1 MAIDGIMLANCR
13 HDLNDK
19 LITGRIDKIYQPEK
33 TFLTILIRNN
43 NQNYKMLS
51 VIDPR
56 QSRVHLTDLNFDNPK
71 TPPTFTM
78 VMRKH
83 LTYGVVKEIE
93 QPGFERILKITIENN
108 NKKFYLYLE
117 IMGRYSNVILTDQE
131 HIILDAQKRM
141 GPDKNS
147 ARTLMPKVKYEFP
160 PPQDKIDPRELKR
173 DNWEVLIKE
182 DTEKYLPRAILN
194 NIQGFGPDSTK
205 EIVYR
210 AGIDL
215 EKTFSELSQED
226 KNKFLDQLFEWIDWI
241 KTGNFQP
248 AVGFD
253 NEEDSKIVYQ
263 SAFPLTYLKELE
275 GIEYKTFEN
284 SGNLFDFF
292 YEEHIIKRDLAREKK
307 RLQDIISNYSEK
319 NQRQQ
324 NKIRGK
330 LEQSK
335 HADKY
340 KRRGELL
347 KSQLHK
353 IDKGASEITLIDYY
367 DEDQPEIKIQL
378 DSDKTPAEN
387 VRRLF
392 KKYNKLK
399 KSRSHLV
406 KQLAK
411 LRHEDKYLQ
420 NVEVEL
426 SQAETEEELS
436 EIAEELTEEGYIK
449 KNKQKSKSSKK
460 LPPRKYI
467 SADNYQI
474 LVGRNNRQNDQLTK
488 KIANQ
493 DDIWVHTRK
502 IAGSHVIIKRDTD
515 KPVPESTIYEAALL
529 AAYFSKARE
538 SENVPVDYTKVKNVN
553 KPKGAKPGIVY
564 YENHQSIYV
573 TPNEEEL
580 KEILKRTAKKSN

>member
-13 HDLNDK
+13 HDLNK
-19 LITGRIDKIYQPEK
+19 NIINGRIDKIYQPEK

-43 NQNYKMLS
+43 NQNYKLLS

-71 TPPTFTM
+71 NPPTFTM
-78 VMRKH
+78 VLRKH
-83 LTYGVVKEIE
+83 LTYGIIKKIE
-93 QPGFERILKITIENN
+93 QPGFERILKVTIENN

-117 IMGRYSNVILTDQE
+117 IMGRYSNVILTDQD

-141 GPDKNS
+141 GPDENS
-147 ARTLMPKVKYEFP
+147 ARTLMPKIEYKFP

-173 DNWEVLIKE
+173 ENFEELIKD
-182 DTEKYLPRAILN
+182 DTDKYLPRALLN

-210 AGIDL
+210 AEIDL
-215 EKTFSELSQED
+215 EKTYSELKEAE
-226 KNKFLDQLFEWIDWI
+226 KIKFQDQLFNWLDWI
-241 KTGNFQP
+241 KTGKFQP

-253 NEEDSKIVYQ
+253 NDEEFKIIYQ
-263 SAFPLTYLKELE
+263 SAFPLTYLQELE
-275 GIEYKTFEN
+275 NIEYKTFEN
-284 SGNLFDFF
+284 SGTLFDFF
-292 YEEHIIKRDLAREKK
+292 YKEHIIKRDLAREKK
-307 RLQDIISNYSEK
+307 RLQDIIANYLEK
-319 NQRQQ
+319 NQRKQ
-324 NKIRGK
+324 NKVRGK

-353 IDKGASEITLIDYY
+353 IDRGASEVTLVDYY
-367 DEDQPEIKIQL
+367 DKDQPEVKIQL
-378 DSDKTPAEN
+378 DSDKSPAEN

-406 KQLAK
+406 KELAK

-426 SQAETEEELS
+426 SQAETEDELS
-436 EIAEELTEEGYIK
+436 EIAEELKEEGYIK
-449 KNKQKSKSSKK
+449 KNKQKSKSNKK

-474 LVGRNNRQNDQLTK
+474 LVGRNNRQNDYLTK

-515 KPVPESTIYEAALL
+515 KPVPEPTIYEAALL

-573 TPNEEEL
+573 TPNEAEL
-580 KEILKRTAKKSN
+580 KEILKRTAKQSN

>member
-13 HDLNDK
+13 HDLNNK
-19 LITGRIDKIYQPEK
+19 IINGRIDKIYQPEK

-43 NQNYKMLS
+43 NQNYKLLS

-71 TPPTFTM
+71 NPPTFTM
-78 VMRKH
+78 VLRKH
-83 LTYGVVKEIE
+83 LTYGIVKNIE
-93 QPGFERILKITIENN
+93 QPGFERILKVTIENN

-160 PPQDKIDPRELKR
+160 PPQKKIDPRELIR
-173 DNWEVLIKE
+173 ENWEELIKE
-182 DTEKYLPRAILN
+182 DTEKYLPRALLN

-210 AGIDL
+210 AGLDL
-215 EKTFSELSQED
+215 EKTYSELNQAE
-226 KNKFLDQLFEWIDWI
+226 KNKFLEELFNWIGWI
-241 KTGNFQP
+241 ETGNFQP

-253 NEEDSKIVYQ
+253 NQEEFKIIYQ
-263 SAFPLTYLKELE
+263 SAFPLNYLKELE
-275 GIEYKTFEN
+275 NIKYKTFDN
-284 SGNLFDFF
+284 SGDLFDYF
-292 YEEHIIKRDLAREKK
+292 YQEHIIKRDLAREKK
-307 RLQDIISNYSEK
+307 RLQDIISNYLDK
-319 NQRQQ
+319 NNRQHD
-324 NKIRGK
+324 KIRGK

-353 IDKGASEITLIDYY
+353 IDRGTSEVELIDYY
-367 DEDQPEIKIQL
+367 DEDQPEVKIQL
-378 DSDKTPAEN
+378 DSDKSPAEN

-406 KQLAK
+406 KELAK
-411 LRHEDKYLQ
+411 LRHENKYLQ

-426 SQAETEEELS
+426 NQAETEDELS
-436 EIAEELTEEGYIK
+436 EIAEELKEEGYIK
-449 KNKQKSKSSKK
+449 KNKQKSKNDKK
-460 LPPRKYI
+460 LPPRKYL

-474 LVGRNNRQNDQLTK
+474 LVGRNNRQNDYLTK

-515 KPVPESTIYEAALL
+515 QEVPESTIYEAALL

-564 YENHQSIYV
+564 YENHQSVYV

-580 KEILKRTAKKSN
+580 KEILKRTAKQGN

>member
-13 HDLNDK
+13 HDLNK
-19 LITGRIDKIYQPEK
+19 NIINGRIDKIYQPEK

-43 NQNYKMLS
+43 NQNYKLLS

-71 TPPTFTM
+71 NPPTFTM
-78 VMRKH
+78 VLRKH
-83 LTYGVVKEIE
+83 LTYGIIKKIE
-93 QPGFERILKITIENN
+93 QPGFERILKVTIENN

-117 IMGRYSNVILTDQE
+117 IMGRYSNVILTDQD

-141 GPDKNS
+141 GPDENS
-147 ARTLMPKVKYEFP
+147 ARTLMPKIEYKFP

-173 DNWEVLIKE
+173 ENFEELIKD
-182 DTEKYLPRAILN
+182 DTDKYLPRALLN

-215 EKTFSELSQED
+215 EKTYSELKEAE
-226 KNKFLDQLFEWIDWI
+226 KIKFQDQLFNWLDWI
-241 KTGNFQP
+241 KTGKFQP

-253 NEEDSKIVYQ
+253 NDEEFKIIYQ
-263 SAFPLTYLKELE
+263 SAFPLTYLQELE
-275 GIEYKTFEN
+275 NIEYKTFEN
-284 SGNLFDFF
+284 SGTLFDFF
-292 YEEHIIKRDLAREKK
+292 YKEHIIKRDLAREKK
-307 RLQDIISNYSEK
+307 RLQDIIANYLEK
-319 NQRQQ
+319 NQRKQ
-324 NKIRGK
+324 NKVRGK

-353 IDKGASEITLIDYY
+353 IDRGASEVTLVDYY
-367 DEDQPEIKIQL
+367 DEDQPEVKIQL
-378 DSDKTPAEN
+378 DSDKSPAEN

-406 KQLAK
+406 KELAK

-426 SQAETEEELS
+426 SQAETEDELS
-436 EIAEELTEEGYIK
+436 EIAEELKEEGYIK
-449 KNKQKSKSSKK
+449 KNKQKSKGNKK

-474 LVGRNNRQNDQLTK
+474 LVGRNNRQNDYLTK

-515 KPVPESTIYEAALL
+515 KPVPEPTIYEAALL

-573 TPNEEEL
+573 TPNEAEL
-580 KEILKRTAKKSN
+580 KEILKRTAKQSN

>member
-13 HDLNDK
+13 HDLNK
-19 LITGRIDKIYQPEK
+19 NIINGRIDKIYQPEK

-43 NQNYKMLS
+43 NQNYKLLS

-71 TPPTFTM
+71 NPPTFTM
-78 VMRKH
+78 VLRKH
-83 LTYGVVKEIE
+83 LTYGIIKKIE
-93 QPGFERILKITIENN
+93 QPGFERILKVTIENN

-117 IMGRYSNVILTDQE
+117 IMGRYSNVILTDQD

-141 GPDKNS
+141 GPDENS
-147 ARTLMPKVKYEFP
+147 ARTLMPKIEYKFP

-173 DNWEVLIKE
+173 ENFEELIKD
-182 DTEKYLPRAILN
+182 DTDKYLPRALLN

-210 AGIDL
+210 AEIDL
-215 EKTFSELSQED
+215 EKTYSELKEAE
-226 KNKFLDQLFEWIDWI
+226 KIKFQDQLFNWLDWI
-241 KTGNFQP
+241 KTGKFQP

-253 NEEDSKIVYQ
+253 NDEEFKIIYQ
-263 SAFPLTYLKELE
+263 SAFPLTYLQELE
-275 GIEYKTFEN
+275 NIEYKTFEN
-284 SGNLFDFF
+284 SGTLFDFF
-292 YEEHIIKRDLAREKK
+292 YKEHIIKRDLAREKK
-307 RLQDIISNYSEK
+307 RLQDIIANYLEK
-319 NQRQQ
+319 NQRKQ
-324 NKIRGK
+324 NKVRGK

-353 IDKGASEITLIDYY
+353 IDRGASEVTLVDYY
-367 DEDQPEIKIQL
+367 DEDQPEVKIQL
-378 DSDKTPAEN
+378 DSDKSPAEN

-406 KQLAK
+406 KELAK

-426 SQAETEEELS
+426 SQAETEDELS
-436 EIAEELTEEGYIK
+436 EIAEELKEEGYIK
-449 KNKQKSKSSKK
+449 KNKQKSKGNKK

-474 LVGRNNRQNDQLTK
+474 LVGRNNRQNDYLTK

-515 KPVPESTIYEAALL
+515 KPVPEPTIYEAALL

-580 KEILKRTAKKSN
+580 KEILKRTAKQSN